1 MIRQFF
7 KISNTSKIYSGTTIN
22 YIMDSHKITIIAV
35 IILLISSYTVYQH
48 YSTDTSIGTD
58 TSTGIDTSTGTD
70 TSDVQMPSDG
80 ELASLREDLF
90 AFKTSMP
97 IYVDSYGLSGQQIPP
112 STFNKAATKDT
123 IQKIYTNCA
132 GECPYEFLHYM
143 IWFSKNIDEMSD
155 EDILAAYPIKAR
167 FENYRPR
174 LTYDN
179 VKEVSHYVYSKK
191 LLNMMQT
198 EEESLWFEQFIGLP
212 APAAGE
218 LRYYTILFFSDAGDI
233 SGLKEKLTVGSIRT
247 EAYADK
253 VSDNLC
259 GSDIADEDKSG
270 CDYVYSIKNNHFC
283 SLDTET
289 LREEANTF
297 MRTEDITCR
306 YELKYMLNYANPD
319 KWFL

>member
-1 MIRQFF
+1 MSSQ
-7 KISNTSKIYSGTTIN
+7 KII
-22 YIMDSHKITIIAV
+22 IIAS
-35 IILLISSYTVYQH
+35 IILLVSCYMVYQ
-48 YSTDTSIGTD
+48 YYQADDSVDYQTDD
-58 TSTGIDTSTGTD
+58 PVDIDA
-70 TSDVQMPSDG
+70 SDIQIPSDD
-80 ELASLREDLF
+80 ELASLRENLF
-90 AFKTSMP
+90 AFKTSTP

-143 IWFSKNIDEMSD
+143 IWFSKNIDDMSD
-155 EDILAAYPIKAR
+155 KDILAAYPIEAR
-167 FENYRPR
+167 FENYRPA

-179 VKEVSHYVYSKK
+179 IKDVSNYVYSKK

-198 EEESLWFEQFIGLP
+198 EEESLWFEQFTWLP
-212 APAAGE
+212 EPVTDE
-218 LRYYTILFFSDAGDI
+218 QRYYTILFFSDAGDI
-233 SGLKEKLTVGSIRT
+233 SGLKEKLTFGTIRT

-259 GSDIADEDKSG
+259 SPDIADEDKSG
-270 CDYVYSIKNNHFC
+270 CNYVYSIKNNHFC

-289 LREEANTF
+289 LREEANEF

>member
-1 MIRQFF
+1 MSSQ
-7 KISNTSKIYSGTTIN
+7 KII
-22 YIMDSHKITIIAV
+22 IIAS
-35 IILLISSYTVYQH
+35 IILLVSCYMVYQ
-48 YSTDTSIGTD
+48 YYQADDSVDYQTDDPVDTD
-58 TSTGIDTSTGTD
+58 A
-70 TSDVQMPSDG
+70 SDIQMPSDD
-80 ELASLREDLF
+80 ELASLRENLF
-90 AFKTSMP
+90 AFKTSTP

-143 IWFSKNIDEMSD
+143 IWFSKNIDDMSD
-155 EDILAAYPIKAR
+155 KDILAAYPIEAR
-167 FENYRPR
+167 FENYRPA

-179 VKEVSHYVYSKK
+179 IKDVSYYVYSKK
-191 LLNMMQT
+191 LLNLMSA
-198 EEESLWFEQFIGLP
+198 EEESLWFEQFTWLP
-212 APAAGE
+212 EPVTDE
-218 LRYYTILFFSDAGDI
+218 QRYYTILFFSDAGDI
-233 SGLKEKLTVGSIRT
+233 SGLKEKLTFGTIRT

-259 GSDIADEDKSG
+259 SPDIADEDKSG
-270 CDYVYSIKNNHFC
+270 CNYVYSIKNNHFC

-289 LREEANTF
+289 LREEANEF

>member
-1 MIRQFF
+1 
-7 KISNTSKIYSGTTIN
+7 
-22 YIMDSHKITIIAV
+22 MDSSKITIIAV
-35 IILLISSYTVYQH
+35 IILLVSSYAVYQH
-48 YSTDTSIGTD
+48 YQTDDSIDAGTPVDTGTSDDTGTSVD
-58 TSTGIDTSTGTD
+58 TD
-70 TSDVQMPSDG
+70 TSDVQMPSAG

-123 IQKIYTNCA
+123 IQKTYINCA

-155 EDILAAYPIKAR
+155 KEVLAAYPIKAR
-167 FENYRPR
+167 FEKYRPQ

-179 VKEVSHYVYSKK
+179 IKDVSYYVYSKK
-191 LLNMMQT
+191 LMNLMSD
-198 EEESLWFEQFIGLP
+198 EEEAMWFGRFIELP
-212 APAAGE
+212 APVTDEQG
-218 LRYYTILFFSDAGDI
+218 YYTILFFSDAGDI
-233 SGLKEKLTVGSIRT
+233 SGLKEKLSVGPDRF
-247 EAYADK
+247 EAYSDI
-253 VSDNLC
+253 VSDKLC
-259 GSDIADEDKSG
+259 GSDIADEGKSG
-270 CDYVYSIKNNHFC
+270 CNYVYSIKNNHFC

-289 LREEANTF
+289 LREEANEF

-306 YELKYMLNYANPD
+306 YELKYMLNYGNPD